1 MNHVRTIAGTI
12 CQIAVLGNHLPRQC
26 GISAVRRNKK
36 FLEEHPMV
44 KVLLFSAL
52 TLLVLLARYPT
63 HDVYGQSPTPSG
75 KISIASNSIALAVG
89 VNWGEGLLMLTLKR
103 KGQLF
108 SVDGLTLVDVGIANA
123 TAGGEVYN
131 LTDVSQFEGTYL
143 PSEAGF
149 ALAGGMGGI
158 SMRNKNGVVLH
169 LRAVS
174 EEGLLQIGRSG
185 MTVKLRK

>member
-1 MNHVRTIAGTI
+1 MFKPFSTSR
-12 CQIAVLGNHLPRQC
+12 LGPILPGDLWC
-26 GISAVRRNKK
+26 GEELIS
-36 FLEEHPMV
+36 EERSMV
-44 KVLLFSAL
+44 KVLLFAAL
-52 TLLVLLARYPT
+52 TLFVLLAVYPT
-63 HDVYGQSPTPSG
+63 HDVYGQSPIPSG
-75 KISIASNSIALAVG
+75 KVSIESNSIALAVG
-89 VNWGEGLLMLTLKR
+89 VNWGEGLLTF
-103 KGQLF
+103 KGKGKLF
-108 SVDGLTLVDVGIANA
+108 AVDGLTLVDVGIAKA

-174 EEGLLQIGRSG
+174 EEGLLQLGRSG

>member
-1 MNHVRTIAGTI
+1 
-12 CQIAVLGNHLPRQC
+12 
-26 GISAVRRNKK
+26 
-36 FLEEHPMV
+36 MV
-44 KVLLFSAL
+44 KALLFLSL
-52 TLLVLLARYPT
+52 KLFVLFAVCAT
-63 HDVYGQSPTPSG
+63 HDVYGQSPIPSG
-75 KISIASNSIALAVG
+75 KVSIESNSIALAVG
-89 VNWGEGLLMLTLKR
+89 VNWGEGLLTFKR
-103 KGQLF
+103 KGQMF
-108 SVDGLTLVDVGIANA
+108 SVDGLTLVDVGIAKA

-158 SMRNKNGVVLH
+158 SMRNNKGVVLH

-174 EEGLLQIGRSG
+174 EEGLLQLGRSG

>member
-1 MNHVRTIAGTI
+1 
-12 CQIAVLGNHLPRQC
+12 
-26 GISAVRRNKK
+26 
-36 FLEEHPMV
+36 MV

-123 TAGGEVYN
+123 TAGGEVWRN
-131 LTDVSQFEGTYL
+131 DLVELVAPEPEPEVSL
-143 PSEAGF
+143 HAGNV
-149 ALAGGMGGI
+149 
-158 SMRNKNGVVLH
+158 R
-169 LRAVS
+169 
-174 EEGLLQIGRSG
+174 
-185 MTVKLRK
+185 